1 MTFSQFAQA
10 LYPFC
15 NEGDNKPEFVRHLV
29 DKIMGGQPGR
39 MHADGNFQNPLRG
52 LDDRVVLN
60 YYNGERSISAK
71 DASTIYS
78 SISTEKFEKYID
90 WRCSLGAQDD
100 LMDALQAVEPIE
112 EDGYTVPEICT
123 RLFVEILRKL
133 AEK

>member
-15 NEGDNKPEFVRHLV
+15 NEGPSKPEYVRHLV

-39 MHADGNFQNPLRG
+39 MHADGNFQNPMRG
-52 LDDRVVLN
+52 LDDRIVLN
-60 YYNGERSISAK
+60 YFNGDRSISAK

-90 WRCSLGAQDD
+90 WRCPGESQIKL
-100 LMDALQAVEPIE
+100 LDALLKVEDIKE
-112 EDGYTVPEICT
+112 KGTVPEICAL
-123 RLFVEILRKL
+123 LFEKILREL